1 LHLLTH
7 SLPCLFCCLLLTAH
21 SLLEFS
27 ASKETTPLRS
37 GLNIAERFSSR
48 PPTLFTNAQEG
59 GIRWV
64 ERIIFERRGDMEL
77 KMELIEIPEGC
88 NVIFGQSHFI
98 KTVEDLYEIMV
109 SAVPGAKF
117 GIGFCEASG
126 HCLVRGEGNDEA
138 LKDLALKTAYR
149 IGAGHTFIIFIKDAF
164 PINMLNA
171 VKMCQEVCNLFCATA
186 NPVQV
191 VLAQSEQGRGVL
203 GVIDGSSPKGMEKED
218 GVAWRKDLLRKFNYK
233 L

>member
-1 LHLLTH
+1 
-7 SLPCLFCCLLLTAH
+7 
-21 SLLEFS
+21 
-27 ASKETTPLRS
+27 
-37 GLNIAERFSSR
+37 
-48 PPTLFTNAQEG
+48 
-59 GIRWV
+59 
-64 ERIIFERRGDMEL
+64 MEL
-77 KMELIEIPEGC
+77 KMELIEIPEGG

-218 GVAWRKDLLRKFNYK
+218 GVAWRKDLLRKFKYK
-233 L
+233 LSAAGAIARSRSWRVKNRQPSRCPWKGFALWNTERFMPGPAPALFWGISVRR